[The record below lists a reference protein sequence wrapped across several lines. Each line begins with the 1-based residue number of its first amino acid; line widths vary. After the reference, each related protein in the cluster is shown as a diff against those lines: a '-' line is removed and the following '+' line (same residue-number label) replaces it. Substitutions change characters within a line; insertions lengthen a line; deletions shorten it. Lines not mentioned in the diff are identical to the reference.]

1 MGRSTRLLVFLA
13 VFGLRCPAAHAANSP
28 GSTDELR
35 LTTTKTGASTG
46 VFATEVFNARY
57 PNGQLKPLRHSL
69 IVFPKG
75 TTFDVAA
82 TDTCS
87 ATDAGFKAQG
97 MSACPPSTKIGSGQT
112 TVVTTGPPAELGPI
126 QLDVSAFAR
135 KDGQILVFHSGEL
148 YLSSQLV
155 IAHGRF
161 QTTSTNPN
169 CVVVVETPPCQH
181 GEFTPR
187 WLTVT
192 YPARSRV
199 VNGRRHNL
207 ATTPRTCPTSRRWDS
222 GATHPFADGS
232 KDVFVTPPRCV
243 RPKPKPRPKHPPRR
257 HRDPQGE
264 D

>member
-13 VFGLRCPAAHAANSP
+13 VFGLLCPTAHAANSP
-28 GSTDELR
+28 GSTDELG

-69 IVFPKG
+69 IAFPKG

-87 ATDAGFKAQG
+87 ATDPDFKAQG
-97 MSACPPSTKIGSGQT
+97 MSACPQSTKIGSGQT
-112 TVVTTGPPAELGPI
+112 TIVTTGPPAEAGPI
-126 QLDVSAFAR
+126 QLDVTAFAR
-135 KDGQILVFHSGEL
+135 KDGQILVFHSGPM

-161 QTTSTNPN
+161 QKTSTNPN
-169 CVVVVETPPCQH
+169 CVGVTETPNCPH
-181 GEFTPR
+181 GEFAPR
-187 WLTVT
+187 SLTVT
-192 YPARSRV
+192 SPARSRV

-207 ATTPRTCPTSRRWDS
+207 ATTPRTCPASRHWNFGD
-222 GATHPFADGS
+222 THTFADGS
-232 KDVFVTPPRCV
+232 KDVFVSHPRCV
-243 RPKPKPRPKHPPRR
+243 RP
-257 HRDPQGE
+257 
-264 D
+264 